1 MESIDTARG
10 RKESGRLAVSAKEEA
25 LGFTALAIT
34 LLSLINSLILPRGM
48 QSRIYEYITQEK
60 KQKKKIRQRRGPHI
74 LVRSQ
79 VEKSGGGQCKAKPTP
94 VNRIKISESLKGL
107 LSPGNP
113 THSHLEDWCETN
125 PGVESVMER

>member
-60 KQKKKIRQRRGPHI
+60 KKSTTKKRTTYSCYKSTGKERRRTMKG
-74 LVRSQ
+74 
-79 VEKSGGGQCKAKPTP
+79 KAHPSEQNQDLRVSK
-94 VNRIKISESLKGL
+94 RITFPWQSYP
-107 LSPGNP
+107 LSPGG
-113 THSHLEDWCETN
+113 L
-125 PGVESVMER
+125 V